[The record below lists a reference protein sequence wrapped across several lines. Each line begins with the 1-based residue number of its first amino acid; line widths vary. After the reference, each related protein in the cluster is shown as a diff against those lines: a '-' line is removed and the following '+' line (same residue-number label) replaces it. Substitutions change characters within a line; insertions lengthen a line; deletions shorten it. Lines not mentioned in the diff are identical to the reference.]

1 MCDAI
6 VSLKWI
12 LLDLQITGA
21 GRGIGREV
29 ALQFAKLGC
38 TIVCWD
44 INLEAAQ
51 ETAQE
56 VENIGGCSF
65 AFHCDVSVQRE
76 VEVTARKVKNV
87 VPHIDIII
95 NNAGIMPC
103 HPFLNHRYGV
113 F

>member
-1 MCDAI
+1 MA
-6 VSLKWI
+6 LK
-12 LLDLQITGA
+12 
-21 GRGIGREV
+21 
-29 ALQFAKLGC
+29 FAKLGC

-44 INLEAAQ
+44 INLDAAQ
-51 ETAQE
+51 ETAKE
-56 VENIGGCSF
+56 VENIGGCSY

-113 F
+113 FYVLLNIIFALIVIFFQHSRNRQMH